1 MSMSIFCNPAG
12 FFFTLL
18 AIKCPLIWECVV
30 RKLLLKGCKLFER
43 LVACRRG
50 GPLPVFGGDQPTIW
64 TRIGIHSP
72 SECDLPKVRILFIH
86 FTQRR
91 CWIMVVKEVW
101 WQWLSAASV
110 DFISLVNN
118 GHNGWYLWV
127 VPMVDCLLP
136 IAISHYPH
144 YCPCCPCCPF
154 RCDFTLPIITLARLP
169 PTLAP
174 LCVSNY
180 DCTPPTSSPQYQPFC
195 KCGAHWQNCLCW
207 GLLMPQKPPT

>member
-1 MSMSIFCNPAG
+1 MNTQYVHNLQSYSSD
-12 FFFTLL
+12 FFALL

-110 DFISLVNN
+110 DFISLIHN
-118 GHNGWYLWV
+118 GHKQWLILVGGPNGR
-127 VPMVDCLLP
+127 LLV
-136 IAISHYPH
+136 AD
-144 YCPCCPCCPF
+144 
-154 RCDFTLPIITLARLP
+154 CDFTLSTLLPVLPELPVQMRFHITDYHTCKIATNTCSALRFKLW
-169 PTLAP
+169 LHS
-174 LCVSNY
+174 SN
-180 DCTPPTSSPQYQPFC
+180 
-195 KCGAHWQNCLCW
+195 
-207 GLLMPQKPPT
+207 